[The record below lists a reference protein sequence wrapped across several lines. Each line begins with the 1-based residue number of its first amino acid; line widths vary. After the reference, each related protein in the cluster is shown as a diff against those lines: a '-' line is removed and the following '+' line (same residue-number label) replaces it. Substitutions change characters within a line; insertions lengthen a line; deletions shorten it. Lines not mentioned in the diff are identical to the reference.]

1 MRLHRNIHRHRYI
14 RHFNLE
20 KKGKIDGKIDRLPS
34 AAGGITTQ
42 AAFSNLLLE
51 VCPSL
56 SLSPSLSHII
66 LPPAP
71 PYSSARAVSEINC
84 KVQLARIGAGR
95 GRGR

>member
-1 MRLHRNIHRHRYI
+1 MHLHRNIHRHRHI

-42 AAFSNLLLE
+42 AAFSNLLE
-51 VCPSL
+51 VCL
-56 SLSPSLSHII
+56 SLSPSLSLII

-84 KVQLARIGAGR
+84 KVQLARIGGGKGAG
-95 GRGR
+95 

>member
-1 MRLHRNIHRHRYI
+1 MRLHRNIHRHRHI

-51 VCPSL
+51 VCPPLSL
-56 SLSPSLSHII
+56 SLII

>member
-1 MRLHRNIHRHRYI
+1 MHLHRNIHRHRHI

-51 VCPSL
+51 VC
-56 SLSPSLSHII
+56 LSPSLPLSHH
-66 LPPAP
+66 LPSR
-71 PYSSARAVSEINC
+71 SSLFQRTC
-84 KVQLARIGAGR
+84 GIGD
-95 GRGR
+95 